1 MGRAVATSGKTRTR
15 DKTQSLAA
23 KEKGKPSAK
32 KAAKPDT
39 GGRASGTSAKAT
51 APAEAKAANG
61 MATSRKASV
70 RRDEIV
76 RAAASVFAQKGYAE
90 TTLGDVA
97 ERLNIHTAGLYYY
110 FENKDAVVE
119 AVLRYAASRMLER
132 TGEALEAVSGGSP
145 RERLRAYVTAYLQ
158 VSAHR
163 DDIGKAFWKII
174 DQVSPELRETC
185 AAEAK
190 VNFGMWR
197 DLVEA
202 AASDGS
208 IRTDIPPS
216 ILRSLIIGSIMWL
229 PEWYRRDGSLSVDQ
243 IADMLMSLFGE
254 PPAARKPAKKR
265 AVE

>member
-1 MGRAVATSGKTRTR
+1 MAQATATSGKARIGRTATPSPAAARAEEKRR
-15 DKTQSLAA
+15 DIILAA
-23 KEKGKPSAK
+23 
-32 KAAKPDT
+32 AAEF
-39 GGRASGTSAKAT
+39 S
-51 APAEAKAANG
+51 N
-61 MATSRKASV
+61 
-70 RRDEIV
+70 
-76 RAAASVFAQKGYAE
+76 KGYAE
-90 TTLGDVA
+90 ATLADIA
-97 ERLNIHTAGLYYY
+97 ARLGIHTAGLYYY